1 MYATLSLFGGI
12 GLAFLMD
19 YLLRKSNS
27 IEFEIPDDA
36 EEVLTTMF
44 KENEQS
50 NKSTILYN
58 WIEQSEGVANNGENN
73 KSIKDMTPSAIVT
86 DVTENSIN
94 EPLITSNS
102 ATATAATTAA
112 TTNTHTHEMSE
123 AKRKEAEVDQNLK
136 VVGALTAIVITL
148 HKIPEGIITYIGYVD
163 DPVIGLTLAI
173 GIAAHNIPEGL
184 SVALPVFY
192 ATHNRSKAFLWCFA
206 SGLAEPFG
214 AFLCMLFLR
223 KFMNDYIFGFLFGVT
238 GGIMTQISI
247 CELFPTGISFE
258 NDRSYTSYAF
268 LFGIGFILISFILMY
283 CVCSKIHVVYTEK
296 SIYWV
301 SKDELE

>member
-1 MYATLSLFGGI
+1 M
-12 GLAFLMD
+12 
-19 YLLRKSNS
+19 
-27 IEFEIPDDA
+27 
-36 EEVLTTMF
+36 
-44 KENEQS
+44 
-50 NKSTILYN
+50 
-58 WIEQSEGVANNGENN
+58 
-73 KSIKDMTPSAIVT
+73 DMTPSAIVT
-86 DVTENSIN
+86 DVAENSIN
-94 EPLITSNS
+94 EPLIESTN
-102 ATATAATTAA
+102 ANTTVAAAA
-112 TTNTHTHEMSE
+112 STTTNSKPAHEMTE
-123 AKRKEAEVDQNLK
+123 AERKEAQVDQNLK

-247 CELFPTGISFE
+247 CELFPTGLSFE
-258 NDRSYTSYAF
+258 NDKNYTSYAF
-268 LFGIGFILISFILMY
+268 LFGIGFILISFILMC
-283 CVCSKIHVVYTEK
+283 CVCLEMRIVYSEK
-296 SIYWV
+296 
-301 SKDELE
+301 KLC

>member
-1 MYATLSLFGGI
+1 
-12 GLAFLMD
+12 
-19 YLLRKSNS
+19 
-27 IEFEIPDDA
+27 
-36 EEVLTTMF
+36 
-44 KENEQS
+44 
-50 NKSTILYN
+50 
-58 WIEQSEGVANNGENN
+58 
-73 KSIKDMTPSAIVT
+73 MTPSAIVT

-94 EPLITSNS
+94 EPLIESNT
-102 ATATAATTAA
+102 ATATTANANANATTIKKP
-112 TTNTHTHEMSE
+112 TREMTE
-123 AKRKEAEVDQNLK
+123 AERKEAQVDQNLK

-238 GGIMTQISI
+238 GGIMTHISI
-247 CELFPTGISFE
+247 YELIPTGVSFDCE
-258 NDRSYTSYAF
+258 KNYTTTAM
-268 LFGIGFILISFILMY
+268 LCGIAFILISLILI
-283 CVCSKIHVVYTEK
+283 CRVC
-296 SIYWV
+296 
-301 SKDELE
+301 